1 MPVLQKKLTSASK
14 TTVGNVYLFE
24 TRTFMKYPFPS
35 LYSYDV
41 IFIKVAATSKA
52 LMLIFCR
59 IEPIMIASLVVAT
72 SDRGRRNP
80 LKNGAVLNIAFLT
93 AI

>member
-1 MPVLQKKLTSASK
+1 YLLETK
-14 TTVGNVYLFE
+14 TFI
-24 TRTFMKYPFPS
+24 KYPFPS
-35 LYSYDV
+35 LYSYEV
-41 IFIKVAATSKA
+41 IFIRAASTSNSFI
-52 LMLIFCR
+52 LIFCR
-59 IEPIMIASLVVAT
+59 IDPIIIASLVVAT